1 MILFKRMREKRIN
14 KIIENVNKKN
24 IFKRYLML
32 LSGCLIVAFAFNLF
46 FLRYDI
52 VCFGVSGIS
61 IVLAKFGVNPSMF
74 IMGANIF
81 LLIISYFFL
90 GVEDVKNQLVG
101 AIIYPIFVSLTAK
114 ITDLID
120 LGNIEFIIIAVMG
133 GVIAG
138 VGYGLIYKSGF
149 STGGT
154 DVIGN
159 LICKYSKISM
169 GNAMMFVNVSII
181 AIGKIVFPW
190 KIVMY
195 AIVVAYLIS
204 VATDRILLGIS
215 NSKAFYIVVDKEKE
229 EFVREFLASLPGV
242 GSTVI
247 DASGGYSNDRQ
258 TLILAVVPTK
268 MYFIIKEGLSEI
280 DKNIFY
286 LVCDSYE
293 VSNRDEVYE

>member
-14 KIIENVNKKN
+14 NILANIDKKN
-24 IFKRYLML
+24 KLSRYIML

-61 IVLAKFGVNPSMF
+61 IVLANFGVNPSMF
-74 IMGANIF
+74 ILLANIF
-81 LLIISYFFL
+81 LMIISYFFL

-101 AIIYPIFVSLTAK
+101 ALIYPIFVELTLK
-114 ITDLID
+114 ITNLINF
-120 LGNIEFIIIAVMG
+120 GEIEFIVIAIMG
-133 GVIAG
+133 GVLAG
-138 VGYGLIYKSGF
+138 IGYGLIYKSGF

-154 DVIGN
+154 DVLGS

-169 GNAMMFVNVSII
+169 GNAMMFVNVAII
-181 AIGKIVFPW
+181 VLGKIVFSW

-204 VATDRILLGIS
+204 IVTDRILLGIS
-215 NSKAFYIVVDKEKE
+215 NSKAFYIVVDKNKDDL
-229 EFVREFLASLPGV
+229 VRDFLTSLPGV
-242 GSTVI
+242 GSTII
-247 DASGGYSNDRQ
+247 DASGGYSNDKQ
-258 TLILAVVPTK
+258 TLILAVAPTK
-268 MYFIIKEGLSEI
+268 MYFVIKEGLREI

-293 VSNRDEVYE
+293 VSSKGDKYA

>member
-1 MILFKRMREKRIN
+1 MIFKRIREKRID
-14 KIIENVNKKN
+14 KIIEAVNKKN
-24 IFKRYLML
+24 VFKRYLML
-32 LSGCLIVAFAFNLF
+32 LTGCLIVAFSFNLF
-46 FLRYDI
+46 FLRYNI

-61 IVLAKFGVNPSMF
+61 IVLAEFGINPSIF
-74 IMGANIF
+74 IMVANIV
-81 LLIISYFFL
+81 LIIISYFFL
-90 GVEDVKNQLVG
+90 GIEDVKNQIVG
-101 AIIYPIFVSLTAK
+101 ALIYPVFVELTLK

-120 LGNIEFIIIAVMG
+120 LGNLEFIIIAVMG
-133 GVIAG
+133 GILAG
-138 VGYGLIYKSGF
+138 IGYGLIYKSGY

-181 AIGKIVFPW
+181 VIGKIVFSW

-204 VATDRILLGIS
+204 VATDKILLGIS
-215 NSKAFYIVVDKEKE
+215 NSKAFYIVVSKDKDDI
-229 EFVREFLASLPGV
+229 VRDFLTSLDGV
-242 GSTVI
+242 GSTII
-247 DASGGYSNDRQ
+247 DASGGYSNDKQ
-258 TLILAVVPTK
+258 TLILAVAPTK
-268 MYFIIKEGLSEI
+268 MYFIIKEGLREI

-293 VSNRDEVYE
+293 VSNKGV